1 VWGHGGL
8 GCWLAGM
15 GYSTFYWSRRGFGM
29 TLKLSHLS
37 LKAKLL
43 GGFLAVAG
51 ITAVVGG
58 LAYYGLSQLSEDVD
72 NLANQAVPSLK
83 LTNEMNFCFESIM
96 RMQRTLLNLD
106 LDIESRQRQYQQFQQ
121 TRQAYND
128 AMKEY
133 EPLRQLDEEA
143 KIWQEFKAELDQTFQ
158 ENDKFFA
165 LARQFDEMLA
175 KCQPDENGKRQLF
188 AAIGHQCRYWKTQ
201 VGLDF
206 ATVWTTLKN
215 VVMRAGDPEGYKA
228 AMDQYTTAKKQFET
242 SVAELAKRMP
252 RAGLTTEALDDFS
265 KAVRDMCEAYE
276 KALAKYDHS
285 DPQLI
290 AKVDGEVKGL
300 GQNCFAIYKKLEDV
314 VHGHINKI
322 ESLAT
327 EMRRQAMDVCRIHM
341 DNQQQRLD
349 KIAKLWQDE
358 SDRMAREGLAM
369 ASFAKTLA
377 LGATGLGVVVA
388 VVLGFVLATSIIR
401 PVNRVV
407 DMLKD
412 VSEGEGD
419 LTKRLEIP
427 SHDEIGQLARYFNA
441 FCDKLE
447 ALIRDIRAS
456 AEQFNEGSRV
466 VSEASQSLA
475 SGAQEQSA
483 SVEQV
488 NATVQEMVRMIEQVK
503 EAASETNRLAQQ
515 AQAVA
520 REGGE
525 AVQKSAEAMQLIRA
539 SSQRIA
545 EIIQVISEIASQT
558 NLLAL
563 NAAIEAARAGEHGM
577 GFAVVA
583 DEVRKLAERSNQ
595 AAGEITKL
603 IKESTARVEEG
614 AELSQKTEE
623 ALARIVESVESTSQK
638 IAEIATA
645 AMQQAASAEEVSKAV
660 QNIAQVV
667 EQSAAGSEELAS
679 SSEELSAQA
688 AALRELVSRFKIR
701 AATA

>member
-1 VWGHGGL
+1 
-8 GCWLAGM
+8 
-15 GYSTFYWSRRGFGM
+15 M

-58 LAYYGLSQLSEDVD
+58 LAYYGLSQLTEDVD
-72 NLANQAVPSLK
+72 NLANQAVPKLK
-83 LTNEMNFCFESIM
+83 LTNEMKFCFESIM

-106 LDIESRQRQYQQFQQ
+106 LDLESRQGQYQQLEQI
-121 TRQAYND
+121 RQVEHD
-128 AMKEY
+128 AIKEY
-133 EPLRQLDEEA
+133 ETLFQLDEEA
-143 KIWQEFKAELDQTFQ
+143 KIWQEFKAELDTTMQ

-175 KCQPDENGKRQLF
+175 KCQPDESGKRQLF
-188 AAIGHQCRYWKTQ
+188 AALGYQCRYWKTQ

-206 ATVWTTLKN
+206 ANVWGSLKN
-215 VVMRAGDPEGYKA
+215 ALLRANDAGAYKA
-228 AMDQYTTAKKQFET
+228 EMERYAAAKSQFEA

-252 RAGLTTEALDDFS
+252 RVGLSSDTLDSFK
-265 KAVRDMCEAYE
+265 KAVLEMCAAYE
-276 KALAKYDHS
+276 KALAKYDHN
-285 DPQLI
+285 DPQLV
-290 AKVDGEVKGL
+290 AKVDGDVKGL
-300 GQNCFAIYKKLEDV
+300 GQNCWAIYKELEDV
-314 VHGHINKI
+314 VHGHVNRI
-322 ESLAT
+322 ESLAA
-327 EMRRQAMDVCRIHM
+327 EMRHQAMDVCRIHM
-341 DNQQQRLD
+341 DNQQQRLA
-349 KIAKLWQDE
+349 KIVELWVDE
-358 SDRMAREGLAM
+358 SKRMGQEGVAM

-388 VVLGFVLATSIIR
+388 VILGFVLATSIIR
-401 PVNRVV
+401 PVNKVV
-407 DMLKD
+407 AMLKD

-419 LTKRLEIP
+419 LTKRLEVT
-427 SHDEIGQLARYFNA
+427 SHDEIGQLAQYFNA

-447 ALIRDIRAS
+447 ALIRDVAAS

-515 AQAVA
+515 AQTVA

-614 AELSQKTEE
+614 AGLSQQTEE

-638 IAEIATA
+638 IAEIASA

-688 AALRELVSRFKIR
+688 AALRELVSRFKVR
-701 AATA
+701 AAMA

>member
-1 VWGHGGL
+1 
-8 GCWLAGM
+8 
-15 GYSTFYWSRRGFGM
+15 M
-29 TLKLSHLS
+29 TLRLSHLS

-51 ITAVVGG
+51 VTAVVGG
-58 LAYYGLSQLSEDVD
+58 LAYYGLSQTAKGVD
-72 NLANQAVPSLK
+72 DLANQAVPKLK
-83 LTNEMNFCFESIM
+83 LTAQMGHCFEEEM
-96 RMQRTLLNLD
+96 RQQRTLLNLD
-106 LDIESRQRQYQQFQQ
+106 LDQETRQRHYAQLEK
-121 TRQAYND
+121 TRETFRN

-143 KIWQEFKAELDQTFQ
+143 KIWQEFKAELDQTMQ
-158 ENDKFFA
+158 ANDKFFA
-165 LARQFDEMLA
+165 LSRQFDELLA
-175 KCQPDENGKRQLF
+175 RVQPQESGKRELVAQTMY
-188 AAIGHQCRYWKTQ
+188 QCRYWTMRVGVDFQGILLALKNALLRANDGEAYKKAMEDYAAAKTQ
-201 VGLDF
+201 
-206 ATVWTTLKN
+206 
-215 VVMRAGDPEGYKA
+215 
-228 AMDQYTTAKKQFET
+228 FEN

-252 RAGLTTEALDDFS
+252 RVGLSTETLDSFK
-265 KAVRDMCEAYE
+265 KAVLDMCDAYE
-276 KALAKYDHS
+276 KALAKYDRN
-285 DPQLI
+285 DPQF
-290 AKVDGEVKGL
+290 ADKVDADVKGM
-300 GQNCFAIYKKLEDV
+300 GQNCLAIYKKLQEI
-314 VHGHINKI
+314 VHNDINKI
-322 ESLAT
+322 ESLAA
-327 EMRRQAMDVCRIHM
+327 EMRRQALDVCRIHM
-341 DNQQQRLD
+341 DDQQQRLN
-349 KIAKLWQDE
+349 KICDLWKAEAK
-358 SDRMAREGLAM
+358 RMAQEGLAT
-369 ASFAKTLA
+369 AKFAKTLA
-377 LGATGLGVVVA
+377 LGATGVGVIVA
-388 VVLGFVLATSIIR
+388 VILGFVLATSIIR
-401 PVNRVV
+401 PVNKVV
-407 DMLKD
+407 TMLRD

-419 LTKRLEIP
+419 LTKRLEVT

-447 ALIRDIRAS
+447 AIIRDVAAS

-466 VSEASQSLA
+466 VSEASQTLA

-488 NATVQEMVRMIEQVK
+488 NATVQQMVRMIEQVK

-515 AQAVA
+515 AQNIA

-614 AELSQKTEE
+614 AHLSQKTEE
-623 ALARIVESVESTSQK
+623 SLARIVESVGVTSQK
-638 IAEIATA
+638 IAEIASA
-645 AMQQAASAEEVSKAV
+645 AVQQAASAEEVSKAV

-688 AALRELVSRFKIR
+688 AALRELVGRFKVR

>member
-1 VWGHGGL
+1 
-8 GCWLAGM
+8 
-15 GYSTFYWSRRGFGM
+15 M

-43 GGFLAVAG
+43 GGFLTVAG

-58 LAYYGLSQLSEDVD
+58 LAYYGLSQLTEDVD
-72 NLANQAVPSLK
+72 NLANQAVPNLK
-83 LTNEMNFCFESIM
+83 LTNEMKFCFESIM

-143 KIWQEFKAELDQTFQ
+143 KIWQEFKAELDKTVQ
-158 ENDKFFA
+158 ENDKFFT
-165 LARQFDEMLA
+165 LSKQFDEMLA
-175 KCQPDENGKRQLF
+175 AVQPDENGKRENFLQNSY
-188 AAIGHQCRYWKTQ
+188 ACTYWTTQ
-201 VGLDF
+201 VGNDYYAMWF
-206 ATVWTTLKN
+206 ALKN
-215 VVMRAGDPEGYKA
+215 AVLRAGQEEAYKK
-228 AMDQYTTAKKQFET
+228 AMDDYATAKKKFES
-242 SVAELAKRMP
+242 SVAELKKRLP
-252 RAGLTTEALDDFS
+252 RIGLGLEALDKFE
-265 KAVRDMCEAYE
+265 KAVASMCDAYE
-276 KALAKYDHS
+276 KSLAKHDHS
-285 DPQLI
+285 DAQI
-290 AKVDGEVKGL
+290 ADKVDEDVKAL
-300 GQNCFAIYKKLEDV
+300 GQNCRALFNDLAGL
-314 VHGHINKI
+314 VHNHIAKV
-322 ESLAT
+322 ETLAAD
-327 EMRRQAMDVCRIHM
+327 MRRQAMDVCRIHM

-638 IAEIATA
+638 IAEIASA